1 MSRTAP
7 AAARRTRRHFSAQ
20 HRFLLTLAATTA
32 LSLGATMAPAWA
44 EPITPIPDGYDKLE
58 GLGGGRGE
66 ALAVSGDGK
75 TVVGRSYLEAFYW
88 TATDGTQPVGLL
100 PSTSNSTA
108 RAVNADGS
116 VIVGD
121 SGNIAFRWTADG
133 GIQTLSG
140 VNALTSFA
148 FGVSADGSAVVGYQV
163 VGGYAGAFLWT
174 TDHGGTVTELGTL
187 KADNSGNSAAV
198 GISSNGLFVVGD
210 AENDDDNLNHAF
222 RWTTEGGMQDLG
234 VLQTGYSSAA
244 KAVNTDGS
252 VVVGLANTSD
262 GYRAFRWT
270 QGGTMESLD
279 TLAGG
284 SFSKAN
290 ALSKDGSIIVGESAT
305 DDQNRGFVWTEQT
318 QMITVE
324 EWLRNSG
331 VSVSHDFTQN
341 ATGISADGTVIV
353 GTTEYSS
360 AYIARSGS
368 GIIDVEQF
376 ARSLSGSPSARTS
389 LDQASTALNGLHGDP
404 MRNRL
409 DAGRQYLQISTDG
422 GYDKSDVSNGGLV
435 ITDLTYAYGFEGGI
449 TARIAAGGLYTDQ
462 NLEAGGDF
470 NQKGLF
476 ISPEV
481 TLPVT
486 GAIYA
491 TVSGYYG
498 SSSLHIDRGYLNGG
512 ALDYSQGKTD
522 VDSWAARVR
531 FDWLDAFK
539 LQDTSMTPY
548 TSLTYA
554 HSRMDAYTETGGGFP
569 ARFDESTDHA
579 TVWRL
584 GVDGVTPLNDQFRV
598 LTRGEVAY
606 RFEDKTAG
614 TTGEIIGLSG
624 FSFDGQDTDRVWL
637 RGGVGAEFDVAG
649 GTATFMLNASTQG
662 NDPSLWVK
670 TAWKVSF

>member
-7 AAARRTRRHFSAQ
+7 AATRQKRRYTSSQ
-20 HRFLLTLAATTA
+20 HRFFLTLAATTA
-32 LSLGATMAPAWA
+32 LSLGASMAPAWA
-44 EPITPIPDGYDKLE
+44 SPVRPAPDGYE
-58 GLGGGRGE
+58 ELG
-66 ALAVSGDGK
+66 ALVDERANPYGISADGK
-75 TVVGRSYLEAFYW
+75 TVVGSSVGHAFRW
-88 TATDGTQPVGLL
+88 TAADGITELAPLG
-100 PSTSNSTA
+100 SAAYAAS
-108 RAVNADGS
+108 ADGS
-116 VIVGD
+116 VIVGQ

-133 GIQTLSG
+133 GIETLNGLNAQTSY
-140 VNALTSFA
+140 AY
-148 FGVSADGSAVVGYQV
+148 GVSANGSAVVGFYIDIQQR
-163 VGGYAGAFLWT
+163 AFLWT
-174 TDHGGTVTELGTL
+174 DDNGGTVTPLGTL
-187 KADNSGNSAAV
+187 KIDNSGFSIAS
-198 GISSNGLFVVGD
+198 GISDNGLFVVGQ
-210 AENDDDNLNHAF
+210 AENDDDNVAHAF

-234 VLQTGYSSAA
+234 VLETGYSSSAN
-244 KAVNTDGS
+244 AVSSDGS

-262 GYRAFRWT
+262 YYRAFRWT
-270 QGGTMESLD
+270 QSGTMESLG

-284 SFSKAN
+284 NFSKAN

-324 EWLRNSG
+324 DWLRNSG

-422 GYDKSDVSNGGLV
+422 GYDKSDASNGGLV

-470 NQKGLF
+470 NQKGWF

-481 TLPVT
+481 TVPVT
-486 GAIYA
+486 GALYA
-491 TVSGYYG
+491 TVSGYYS
-498 SSSLHIDRGYLNGG
+498 SSSLNIDRGYLNGG

>member
-7 AAARRTRRHFSAQ
+7 AAAHHKSRHSAAQ
-20 HRFLLTLAATTA
+20 HRFFLTLAATTA

-44 EPITPIPDGYDKLE
+44 AAPGTVPEPDGYE
-58 GLGGGRGE
+58 ELG
-66 ALAVSGDGK
+66 ALVGNHASPNGISADGK
-75 TVVGRSYLEAFYW
+75 TVVGSSVGNAFRW
-88 TATDGTQPVGLL
+88 TAADGITGLAPL
-100 PSTSNSTA
+100 GSAAYAAS
-108 RAVNADGS
+108 ADGS
-116 VIVGD
+116 VIVGQ

-133 GIQTLSG
+133 GIETLNG
-140 VNALTSFA
+140 LNAQTSFA
-148 FGVSADGSAVVGYQV
+148 FGVSGDGSAVVGYQDI
-163 VGGYAGAFLWT
+163 GGYSGAFLWT
-174 TDHGGTVTELGTL
+174 TDGGGTVTPLGTL
-187 KADNSGNSAAV
+187 RTDNSGNSKAL
-198 GISSNGLFVVGD
+198 GISDNGLFIVGE
-210 AENDDDNLNHAF
+210 AENNDNVNHAF

-234 VLQTGYSSAA
+234 GLQTGYSSSA
-244 KAVNTDGS
+244 KAISSDGS

-262 GYRAFRWT
+262 NYRAFRWT
-270 QGGTMESLD
+270 QGGTMESLG
-279 TLAGG
+279 TLEGG
-284 SFSKAN
+284 HFSKAN

-368 GIIDVEQF
+368 GIVDVEQF

-422 GYDKSDVSNGGLV
+422 GYDKSDASNGGLV

-449 TARIAAGGLYTDQ
+449 TARIAAGGLYTDK

>member
-7 AAARRTRRHFSAQ
+7 AATRRKRHSSSSQ
-20 HRFLLTLAATTA
+20 QRFFLTLATTTA

-44 EPITPIPDGYDKLE
+44 SPVRPAPDGYEESSGINGE
-58 GLGGGRGE
+58 G
-66 ALAVSGDGK
+66 ASVYAVSADGK
-75 TVVGRSYLEAFYW
+75 TVVGRSYLDAFYW
-88 TATDGTQPVGLL
+88 TVAGGVEPVGLL
-100 PSTSNSTA
+100 PGTSNSTA

-133 GIQTLSG
+133 GIETLNG
-140 VNALTSFA
+140 LTAQMSFA
-148 FGVSADGSAVVGYQV
+148 NGVSGDGSAVVGEIIDGQYR
-163 VGGYAGAFLWT
+163 AFLWT
-174 TDHGGTVTELGTL
+174 TDNGGHVTYLGTL
-187 KADNSGNSAAV
+187 KSDNSGGSRAS
-198 GISSNGLFVVGD
+198 GISSNGLYVIGL
-210 AENDDDNLNHAF
+210 ASNDIDSMSHAY
-222 RWTTEGGMQDLG
+222 RWSTEGGMQDLG
-234 VLQTGYSSAA
+234 VLEAGKSSSARA
-244 KAVNTDGS
+244 INSDGS
-252 VVVGLANTSD
+252 VVVGVADTSA
-262 GYRAFRWT
+262 GAIAFRWT
-270 QGGTMESLD
+270 QQSNVMESLS

-284 SFSKAN
+284 SSSTAR
-290 ALSKDGSIIVGESAT
+290 ALSADGSIIVGQSNIGAQ
-305 DDQNRGFVWTEQT
+305 DRGFVWTEQT

-331 VSVSHDFTQN
+331 VSVSNDFTED

-353 GTTEYSS
+353 GTTEYAT

-376 ARSLSGSPSARTS
+376 ASSLAGAPSARIG
-389 LDQASTALNGLHGDP
+389 LDHASTALNGLHGDP

-409 DAGRQYLQISTDG
+409 DAGRQFLQVSTDG
-422 GYDKSDVSNGGLV
+422 GYDKSDASHGGLV

-486 GAIYA
+486 GALYA

-512 ALDYSQGKTD
+512 VMDYSQGKTD
-522 VDSWAARVR
+522 VDSWAAKVR

-539 LQDTSMTPY
+539 LNDTSLTPF

-554 HSRMDAYTETGGGFP
+554 RSSMDAYTETGGGF
-569 ARFDESTDHA
+569 AASFDKSSDHA
-579 TVWRL
+579 TIWRVGL
-584 GVDGVTPLNDQFRV
+584 DGVTPLNEQFRV

-606 RFEDKTAG
+606 RFEDRSANTSG
-614 TTGEIIGLSG
+614 TINGLSG
-624 FSFDGQDTDRVWL
+624 FNFDGQDSDRVWV

-649 GTATFMLNASTQG
+649 GTATLMLNASTQG

-670 TAWKVSF
+670 SAWKVSF